1 VKKVLSLFAVAATLF
16 SSTECLAGWQDVLR
30 PTRWEFRTGYA
41 YQYTNSKRPTNVEFI
56 PALPSAVVP
65 IGDAV
70 GSGRL
75 HGRWEWAPEL
85 FLAAFIHPFMRPI
98 IGVTPL
104 QFRYVFE
111 PKCRIHPYLFGGAG
125 VLTVDLDRRE
135 TGNRINFNPQF
146 GTGFYY
152 ALNDSASLIL
162 EYRHIH
168 ISNAGL
174 DERNSGLNTHTFL
187 AGVSIKR

>member
-1 VKKVLSLFAVAATLF
+1 MIAAILLCSSRLVAAWPD
-16 SSTECLAGWQDVLR
+16 CMK

-41 YQYTNSKRPTNVEFI
+41 YQYTNSKRPTNVGFI
-56 PALPSAVVP
+56 PVLPSAVVP
-65 IGDAV
+65 IGGER
-70 GSGRL
+70 GSGWL
-75 HGRWEWAPEL
+75 HGRWEWNPEL
-85 FLAAFIHPFMRPI
+85 FLAAFIHPFMRPL
-98 IGVTPL
+98 IGITPL

-111 PKCRIHPYLFGGAG
+111 PKCRIHPYLFTGAG
-125 VLTVDLDRRE
+125 VLYVDFNRRE
-135 TGNRINFNPQF
+135 TGNRLNFNLQF

-152 ALNDSASLIL
+152 ALNTTTALLL